1 MLKRYKGF
9 LDIEYGPEVTS
20 AVFLYPPMYS
30 EHHNRPNDAIPTKIQ
45 PIKKKRLL
53 TNEILSHAL
62 EEKMIMISKMIAKMR
77 VMGRRILSEIEC
89 DDIDITPFILCRTYI
104 IQQLIAKLICGNKAF
119 DP

>member
-9 LDIEYGPEVTS
+9 LDTEYGPEVTS
-20 AVFLYPPMYS
+20 VVFLYPPMYS

-62 EEKMIMISKMIAKMR
+62 EEKMIMISKMTAMMR
-77 VMGRRILSEIEC
+77 VMGRRILSKIEC
-89 DDIDITPFILCRTYI
+89 DDIDITPFCLCRTYI
-104 IQQLIAKLICGNKAF
+104 IQQLIAKLVRGNKACE
-119 DP
+119 P